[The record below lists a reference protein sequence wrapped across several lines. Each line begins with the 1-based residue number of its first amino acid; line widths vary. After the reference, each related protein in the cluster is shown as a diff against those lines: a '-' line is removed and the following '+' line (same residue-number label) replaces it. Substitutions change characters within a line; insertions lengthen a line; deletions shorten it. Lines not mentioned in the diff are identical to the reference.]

1 MPRPAGADPL
11 HEEVARTLSAA
22 SVPLS
27 WRHPCEPSVRRLG
40 KRARGDGRTP
50 SEGGEGGAHE
60 WTLRGY
66 GRDAESEGAGM
77 ALTLP
82 VSEHWTRGEAG
93 GLVSFSWGGGVKAV
107 LASRV

>member
-1 MPRPAGADPL
+1 MRQRARWPAARPMVMETWWA
-11 HEEVARTLSAA
+11 
-22 SVPLS
+22 
-27 WRHPCEPSVRRLG
+27 RRLG